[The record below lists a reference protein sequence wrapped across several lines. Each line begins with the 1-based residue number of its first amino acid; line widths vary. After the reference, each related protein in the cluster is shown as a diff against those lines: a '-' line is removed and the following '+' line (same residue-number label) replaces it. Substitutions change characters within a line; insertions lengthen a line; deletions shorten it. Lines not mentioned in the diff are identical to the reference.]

1 MSERKERFEIAGTP
15 RLSVRLP
22 AGEVR
27 VMAGPAGQVTVR
39 ARGAESDLSRLVITA
54 QGDRVTVEAERSG
67 WGRWAAVDIEVVV
80 GVAPEVR
87 ARLASCG
94 LALDT
99 TVREVDVT
107 TASGNVQAGVVE
119 GRLVARLASG
129 DLAAAAAGSLDVV
142 SASGDVR
149 VPRVLGEAVVKT
161 ASGDVALGTVAG
173 DLTVRTA
180 SGDIVVSR
188 LEGSRLDARAVSGD
202 VRVGVPAGR
211 RYAVSLQSLSG
222 DVRTDFPVSG
232 EGSGAPA
239 RLQVTTVSGD
249 IRITG
254 AADG

>member
-1 MSERKERFEIAGTP
+1 MNERTERFEIAGTP

-27 VMAGPAGQVTVR
+27 VLAGPSGQVTVR
-39 ARGAESDLSRLVITA
+39 VRGAESDLGRLVVTG
-54 QGDRVTVEAERSG
+54 QGDGVTVEAERSG
-67 WGRWAAVDIEVVV
+67 WGRWAAVDVEIAV
-80 GVAPEVR
+80 GAAPEVR

-94 LALDT
+94 LVLDT
-99 TVREVDVT
+99 TVREVDVI
-107 TASGNVQAGVVE
+107 TASGKVQAGVVE

-129 DLAAAAAGSLDVV
+129 DLDAAATGSLDVV

-149 VPRVLGEAVVKT
+149 VPRVLGEAGVKT

-173 DLTVRTA
+173 DLAVRTA

-188 LEGSRLDARAVSGD
+188 LEGSRLDAKTVSGD

-211 RYAVSLQSLSG
+211 RYTVSLQSLSG

-232 EGSGAPA
+232 EVGGGPA

-254 AADG
+254 AADR

>member
-1 MSERKERFEIAGTP
+1 MSERTERFEIAGTP

-27 VMAGPAGQVTVR
+27 VLAGPAGQVTVR
-39 ARGAESDLSRLVITA
+39 ARGAESDLGRLVVTS
-54 QGDRVTVEAERSG
+54 QGDGVTVEAERSG
-67 WGRWAAVDIEVVV
+67 WGRWAAVDVEIAV
-80 GVAPEVR
+80 GAAPKVR

-94 LALDT
+94 LTLDT
-99 TVREVDVT
+99 TVCEVDVT

-129 DLAAAAAGSLDVV
+129 DLGAAATGSLDVV

-149 VPRVLGEAVVKT
+149 VPRVLGEAGVKT

-173 DLTVRTA
+173 DLAVRTA

-188 LEGSRLDARAVSGD
+188 LEGSRLDAKTVSGD

-211 RYAVSLQSLSG
+211 RYTVSLQSLSG

-232 EGSGAPA
+232 ETGGAPA

-254 AADG
+254 AADR